1 MHRNKMFTALIG
13 SLVLLPLLYAEKT
26 ADDLITPKTR
36 IAIEKGL
43 KHLAS
48 RQLSRGRDKGAFA
61 GSGYAGSVGI
71 AGLAGLAFMGD
82 GNTPGIGRYGKHVED
97 ATGFILRNTNTS
109 GYIAKAGNEVGNM
122 YCHGFALLFLTQAA
136 GMTLH
141 KDIDVKVKTCITML
155 VNTQNDAGGWRYRP
169 AKSDA
174 DLSVTVCQIMALRA
188 ARDAG
193 FHVPDPTRNKCIK
206 YVRNSNSKNGSF
218 SYTLGRGGGSFPLT
232 GAGVVSLYSAN
243 IYDDPMIDKGIEFL
257 KLNRT
262 GASSH
267 YYYYGNY
274 YATQAFW
281 HRGGK
286 EWDEWYA
293 HIRDALIAKQGGDGS
308 WGSSYGTEFA
318 TSMALIMLQMPQD
331 HTPVFAR

>member
-1 MHRNKMFTALIG
+1 MHLNKLHGICLAALMM
-13 SLVLLPLLYAEKT
+13 LPAAFAEKT
-26 ADDLITPKTR
+26 ADELITPKTR

-43 KHLAS
+43 KYLAS
-48 RQLSRGRDKGAFA
+48 RQISRGRDQGAFG
-61 GSGYAGSVGI
+61 GSGYSGSVGI

-82 GNTPGIGRYGKHVED
+82 GNTPGVGRYGKHVED
-97 ATGFILRNTNTS
+97 TTGFILRNTNAS
-109 GYIAKAGNEVGNM
+109 GYIAQPDNEVGNM

-141 KDIDVKVKTCITML
+141 KDIDEKITTCINML
-155 VNTQNDAGGWRYRP
+155 VNSQNEAGGWRYRP
-169 AKSDA
+169 VKSDA

-193 FHVPDPTRNKCIK
+193 FHVPDHTRDKCIE
-206 YVRNSNSKNGSF
+206 YVRKSNAQNGSF

-243 IYDDPMIDKGIEFL
+243 IYDDPMITKGLEFL
-257 KLNRT
+257 KNQRS
-262 GASSH
+262 GSSSH

-286 EWDEWYA
+286 EWDEWYVYM
-293 HIRDALIAKQGGDGS
+293 RDALLAKQSGDGS
-308 WGSSYGTEFA
+308 WASSYGTEFA
-318 TSMALIMLQMPQD
+318 TSMALVMLQMPQD